1 MLRQFFSVI
10 AFLAAVGVS
19 MAATVEVVRQAVRG
33 RAPVKID
40 GQVYAPDAHRD
51 GVFGPLLEYRF
62 ELSGDR
68 HQKRVLLDVL
78 EDRLSRGGNLAA
90 EWQALSVEDRQIVQR
105 NITALGPVWLA
116 DRSDEYHRMPR
127 QLRSR
132 YLDQQLEQMLHWATL
147 YSAVGSE
154 DLRELRRG
162 VDLEQLRWDL
172 EGWLQRLDPQERQQ
186 HLAFLQALRERVSR
200 GRGFKLQFPLGAMGG
215 ISR

>member
-1 MLRQFFSVI
+1 VLRQFFSVI
-10 AFLAAVGVS
+10 AFLAAVGVTA
-19 MAATVEVVRQAVRG
+19 AATIEVINQAVG
-33 RAPVKID
+33 GLAPVTID
-40 GQVYAPDAHRD
+40 GQVYARDAHRD

-78 EDRLSRGGNLAA
+78 EERLSRGGNLAA
-90 EWQALSVEDRQIVQR
+90 EWQALSPEDRQIVQR
-105 NITALGPVWLA
+105 NLTALGPVWLS
-116 DRSDEYHRMPR
+116 DRSDEYHRLPR
-127 QLRSR
+127 QLRTR

-147 YSAVGSE
+147 YSAVGSD
-154 DLRELRRG
+154 DLRNLRRD
-162 VDLEQLRWDL
+162 VDLDQVRWDL
-172 EGWLQRLDPQERQQ
+172 EGWLRRLDPQERQQ